1 MKRYNLV
8 QRAGKHIGQLLS
20 YDSEDKIFM
29 FLKEIIN
36 IRKQYNIPIQN
47 IVNMEETALMYNMPF
62 NKTIHKVGAKTVM
75 ISTQKQDKARIS
87 CILSI
92 NATSKTLMPYI
103 IFKGAEK
110 GKIYKNLIKTD
121 EVISK
126 NCIISTNNNAWSTN
140 KIVKDWIDTVYCS
153 FFNNISLENTLL
165 IFNSAPMHSSLEVLK

>member
-8 QRAGKHIGQLLS
+8 QRAGTHIGQLLP

-47 IVNMEETALMYNMPF
+47 IVNMDETALMYNMPF
-62 NKTIHKVGAKTVM
+62 NKIIYKIGARTVT
-75 ISTQKQDKARIS
+75 ISTQKQEKARIY

-92 NATSKTLMPYI
+92 NATGKTLMPYI

-110 GKIYKNLIKTD
+110 GNIYKNLIKTD
-121 EVISK
+121 KVISK
-126 NCIISTNNNAWSTN
+126 KMHCI
-140 KIVKDWIDTVYCS
+140 Y
-153 FFNNISLENTLL
+153 
-165 IFNSAPMHSSLEVLK
+165 